1 MKYYAIIVAGGS
13 GNRMQSEVAKQF
25 LLLDGKPILMHTL
38 DSFRKCVLNP
48 ELLLVLNIQQHAYWA
63 ALCKQYNFNVPH
75 KIIAGGEQRYHSVKN
90 GLDTIKEECVVIVH
104 DAVRPL
110 VTSSLIER
118 AFSEAKEKGNAIAG
132 IHPTDSIRRII
143 EGKKSESI
151 SRDSIVLI
159 QTPQAFQSD
168 VLKKAYL
175 QPFKYEFTDDASVV
189 ESDGVEIN
197 VIEGE
202 RSNIKITFPEDME
215 IANLLLKRK
224 GS

>member
-1 MKYYAIIVAGGS
+1 MKYYAIVVAGGS

-38 DSFRKCVLNP
+38 DSFYKCVLNP

-63 ALCKQYNFNVPH
+63 KLCEQYNFSVPH
-75 KIIAGGEQRYHSVKN
+75 EIISGGEQRFHSVKN
-90 GLDTIKEECVVIVH
+90 GLDTIKDQCVVIVH

-118 AFSEAKEKGNAIAG
+118 AFIEAEEKGNAIAG
-132 IHPTDSIRRII
+132 IHPTDSIRRIFK
-143 EGKKSESI
+143 GNRSEAI
-151 SRDSIVLI
+151 SRDCIVLI
-159 QTPQAFQSD
+159 QTPQAFKGD
-168 VLKKAYL
+168 ILKKAYL
-175 QPFKYEFTDDASVV
+175 QPFKNEFTDDASVV

-202 RSNIKITFPEDME
+202 RANIKITFPEDME